1 MDKIKTIID
10 KEWAE
15 VFKNKLVLFSVAFLP
30 LLLTALPIITLA
42 TTQSLTPA
50 EMTETTGTSQDLEEL
65 PDEFLGDMCV
75 DLSEADC
82 TQVYLLNI
90 FTLLFM
96 VLPVMV
102 PVTIAAYSI
111 VGEKST
117 RSLEPLLATP
127 ITTMELI
134 VGKAAA
140 AVLPAVVVTWLS
152 FGIYL
157 LAARF
162 MTNAA
167 VFARIIDPM
176 WLMAVFLVGP
186 LLAVMAVCAAMMIS
200 SRVSDPRTAE
210 QLSGAVVLPIILV
223 MMGQSFG
230 LFLLS
235 QELILVT
242 AVALVFLDAIL
253 IYLTIKMFQRETILT
268 RWK

>member
-1 MDKIKTIID
+1 MDKIKTIVD

-30 LLLTALPIITLA
+30 LMLTALPIIMLA
-42 TTQSLTPA
+42 TTQNLTPE
-50 EMTETTGTSQDLEEL
+50 EMISTASTPDAFFGDLCIGL
-65 PDEFLGDMCV
+65 N
-75 DLSEADC
+75 EADC
-82 TQVYLLNI
+82 TQVYMLNL
-90 FTLLFM
+90 FTLMFM
-96 VLPVMV
+96 ILPVMV

-111 VGEKST
+111 VGEKTT

-134 VGKAAA
+134 IGKAAA
-140 AVLPAVVVTWLS
+140 AVIPAIVVTWLS
-152 FGIYL
+152 FGIYMGIT
-157 LAARF
+157 RF
-162 MTNAA
+162 MTNDA

-176 WLMAVFLVGP
+176 WLLAVFLVGP
-186 LLAVMAVCAAMMIS
+186 LLAVLAVCAAMMIS

-210 QLSGAVVLPIILV
+210 QLSGAVVLPVILV

-242 AVALVFLDAIL
+242 AVVLVFLDAIL
-253 IYLTIKMFQRETILT
+253 VYITIKMFQRETILT

>member
-30 LLLTALPIITLA
+30 LMLTALPLITIYSMQSLA
-42 TTQSLTPA
+42 PEEMVSTTQSTPDA
-50 EMTETTGTSQDLEEL
+50 FFGDAC
-65 PDEFLGDMCV
+65 LG
-75 DLSEADC
+75 LNEGDC
-82 TQVYLLNI
+82 TMVYMLNI

-96 VLPVMV
+96 ILPVMV

-127 ITTMELI
+127 ITTLELI
-134 VGKAAA
+134 LGKAAA
-140 AVLPAVVVTWLS
+140 AVLPAIGVTWIS
-152 FGIYL
+152 FGVYL
-157 LAARF
+157 VGARA
-162 MTNAA
+162 MTNEV
-167 VFARIIDPM
+167 VFARLLDPM
-176 WLMAVFLVGP
+176 WLLAVFLVGP
-186 LLAVMAVCAAMMIS
+186 LLAVLAVCAAMMIS

-210 QLSGAVVLPIILV
+210 QLSGAVVLPIILLL
-223 MMGQSFG
+223 MGQSFG

-235 QELILVT
+235 SELVLVT
-242 AVALVFLDAIL
+242 AVVLIILDAFL
-253 IYLTIKMFQRETILT
+253 FYLTVKMFQRETILT

>member
-10 KEWAE
+10 KEWSE

-30 LLLTALPIITLA
+30 LLLTALPIISLY
-42 TTQSLTPA
+42 TTQSLTPEDLA
-50 EMTETTGTSQDLEEL
+50 ASTSSGTPDALFGEVCSGLTEI
-65 PDEFLGDMCV
+65 
-75 DLSEADC
+75 DC

-96 VLPVMV
+96 ILPVMI

-127 ITTMELI
+127 ITTTELI
-134 VGKAAA
+134 IGKAVA
-140 AVLPAVVVTWLS
+140 AVIPAVLVTWLS

-157 LAARF
+157 FAVRL

-167 VFARIIDPM
+167 IFGRMIQPY
-176 WLMAVFLVGP
+176 WLLAVFLVGP
-186 LLAVMAVCAAMMIS
+186 LLAILAVCAAMMIS
-200 SRVSDPRTAE
+200 SRVTDPRTAE
-210 QLSGAVVLPIILV
+210 QLSGAVVLPIILLI
-223 MMGQSFG
+223 MGQSFG
-230 LFLLS
+230 IFLLS
-235 QELILVT
+235 NELVLVT
-242 AVALVFLDAIL
+242 AVVLIFLDAFL
-253 IYLTIKMFQRETILT
+253 IYMTIKLFQRETILT

>member
-10 KEWAE
+10 KEWSE

-30 LLLTALPIITLA
+30 LMLTALPLITIYSMQGLTSAEMA
-42 TTQSLTPA
+42 TTQETPD
-50 EMTETTGTSQDLEEL
+50 T
-65 PDEFLGDMCV
+65 FFGDVCV
-75 DLSEADC
+75 GLNEGDC
-82 TQVYLLNI
+82 TMVYMLNI

-111 VGEKST
+111 VGEKTT

-127 ITTMELI
+127 ITTLELI
-134 VGKAAA
+134 LGKAAA
-140 AVLPAVVVTWLS
+140 AVLPAIAVTWIS

-157 LAARF
+157 LGARL
-162 MTNAA
+162 MTNVT
-167 VFARIIDPM
+167 VFARLIDPM

-186 LLAVMAVCAAMMIS
+186 LLAVLAVCAAMMIS

-210 QLSGAVVLPIILV
+210 QLSGAVVLPIILLL
-223 MMGQSFG
+223 MGQSFG

-235 QELILVT
+235 SELVLVT
-242 AVALVFLDAIL
+242 AVVLIILDAVL
-253 IYLTIKMFQRETILT
+253 FYLTIKLFQRETILT

>member
-30 LLLTALPIITLA
+30 LMLTALPLITIYSIQGLTA
-42 TTQSLTPA
+42 EEMAASTTQ
-50 EMTETTGTSQDLEEL
+50 GT
-65 PDEFLGDMCV
+65 PDEFFGDACIG
-75 DLSEADC
+75 LNEADC
-82 TQVYLLNI
+82 TMVYMLNI
-90 FTLLFM
+90 FTLMFM
-96 VLPVMV
+96 ILPVMV

-127 ITTMELI
+127 ITTLELI
-134 VGKAAA
+134 LGKGIA
-140 AVLPAVVVTWLS
+140 AVLPAIGVTWIS

-157 LAARF
+157 VAARF
-162 MTNAA
+162 MTNET
-167 VFARIIDPM
+167 VFARLIDPM
-176 WLMAVFLVGP
+176 WLLAVFLVGP
-186 LLAVMAVCAAMMIS
+186 LLAVLAVCAAMMVS

-210 QLSGAVVLPIILV
+210 QISGAVMLPIILLV
-223 MMGQSFG
+223 MGQSFG

-235 QELILVT
+235 SELVLVT
-242 AVALVFLDAIL
+242 AVILIILDAVL
-253 IYLTIKMFQRETILT
+253 FYLTVKMFQRETILT